1 MFEIRFVNP
10 NQLFKD
16 CVVALIQIF
25 IQKKMAIVAQ
35 LEESTFDEYVPVAV
49 SEIGFADE
57 HGTEGMLKLKSSGSS
72 IFAMRAFSGEVA
84 MHISRFARGDRS
96 SIPSIFNI
104 IEELAEKNG
113 LHLARVEVYPSGDVL
128 RSDMKFVGK
137 DAETVLDGYRASDAI
152 ALALFYD
159 APIFLHR
166 SLLEE
171 ESKKNASQDG
181 P

>member
-1 MFEIRFVNP
+1 
-10 NQLFKD
+10 
-16 CVVALIQIF
+16 
-25 IQKKMAIVAQ
+25 MAILVQ
-35 LEESTFDEYVPVAV
+35 LQESTGDEYVPVAV

-57 HGTEGMLKLKSSGSS
+57 HGTEGMLKLKSNGNS
-72 IFAMRAFSGEVA
+72 IFSMRAFSGEVA

-113 LHLARVEVYPSGDVL
+113 LHLARVEVYPSGNVL

-137 DAETVLDGYRASDAI
+137 GSEATLDGYRASDGI

-171 ESKKNASQDG
+171 ETKKIESQDS